1 MMSIRRRNWRI
12 IEMDQEWLLGA
23 TDEDLMERIK
33 KEVYSSLMR
42 CRKVDPRVR
51 VTIEVLDTDL

>member
-1 MMSIRRRNWRI
+1 
-12 IEMDQEWLLGA
+12 MDQEWLLGA
-23 TDEDLMERIK
+23 TDEDLMERIQ